1 MKKLNIKEN
10 KNVSIVNKIVCG
22 LIKNSVYLV
31 SVINYAIYVVIR
43 AINNLVV
50 KLFNKLP
57 RLIRVLIIYAL
68 ISGNIFMIINLDK
81 IVIVQ
86 KVQQVENQVI
96 ETITENIETTEK
108 VENKPIIEEQ
118 KTETKQDNTCK
129 LKKDIE
135 CKIYNKGIEKGLTKE
150 QSLLL
155 VAISKHE
162 TGKWTSKAFKE
173 KHNFGGIMSSSTG
186 QLKVYKNQN
195 EGLEGFVNLL
205 KTKYFEKGL
214 NTIEKIG
221 AKYCPVGSKNDT
233 GVNKYWIPNVTQFYN
248 EYLQQ
253 M

>member
-10 KNVSIVNKIVCG
+10 KNVSIVSKIVCG
-22 LIKNSVYLV
+22 LIKNSIYLV
-31 SVINYAIYVVIR
+31 SVINYAIYVIIR

-57 RLIRVLIIYAL
+57 RLIKVLIIYAL

-81 IVIVQ
+81 IVVVQ
-86 KVQQVENQVI
+86 KIQQVENKVI

-108 VENKPIIEEQ
+108 VETQKQEEIKVE
-118 KTETKQDNTCK
+118 KTENTTCK

-162 TGKWTSKAFKE
+162 TGNWTSKAFKE
-173 KHNFGGIMSSSTG
+173 KNNFGGIMSSSTG
-186 QLKVYKNQN
+186 ELKIYKTQN

-205 KTKYFEKGL
+205 KNNYFGKGL

-233 GVNKYWIPNVTQFYN
+233 GVNKYWVPNVTQFYN

>member
-1 MKKLNIKEN
+1 MKIKNN
-10 KNVSIVNKIVCG
+10 KNVNIVKRLVNG
-22 LIKNSVYLV
+22 LLKNTLYLV

-43 AINNLVV
+43 AFHNLVV

-57 RLIRVLIIYAL
+57 RLIKIVIIYLL
-68 ISGNIFMIINLDK
+68 ILGNVFMISNLDK
-81 IVIVQ
+81 IVVIKKATEIEKEIVA
-86 KVQQVENQVI
+86 
-96 ETITENIETTEK
+96 TITEEIKTETEK
-108 VENKPIIEEQ
+108 VETQKQEEIKVE
-118 KTETKQDNTCK
+118 KTENTTCK

-205 KTKYFEKGL
+205 KTKYFGKGL

>member
-1 MKKLNIKEN
+1 MKKLKIKEN
-10 KNVSIVNKIVCG
+10 KNVNIVSKIVCG
-22 LIKNSVYLV
+22 LIKNLIYLV
-31 SVINYAIYVVIR
+31 SVINYGIYVVIR

-68 ISGNIFMIINLDK
+68 ISGNIFMIINLNK
-81 IVIVQ
+81 IVVVQ
-86 KVQQVENQVI
+86 KVQQVENKVI
-96 ETITENIETTEK
+96 ETITETIED
-108 VENKPIIEEQ
+108 NKQIQDTPIIEEQ
-118 KTETKQDNTCK
+118 KTETKKDNTCK

-150 QSLLL
+150 QSLIL

-162 TGKWTSKAFKE
+162 TGNWTSNAFKN
-173 KHNFGGIMSSSTG
+173 KNNFGGIMSSSTG
-186 QLKVYKNQN
+186 ELKVYKTQN

-205 KTKYFEKGL
+205 KNNYFGKGL
-214 NTIEKIG
+214 NTIQKIG

-233 GVNKYWIPNVTQFYN
+233 GVNKHWVPNVTQFYN

>member
-81 IVIVQ
+81 IVII
-86 KVQQVENQVI
+86 KKATEI
-96 ETITENIETTEK
+96 EKEIVATITEK
-108 VENKPIIEEQ
+108 VETETEKVETQKQEETKVE
-118 KTETKQDNTCK
+118 KTENITCK

-162 TGKWTSKAFKE
+162 TGNWTSKAFKE